1 MSPAL
6 RRSGDKK
13 SWTIISVFLCLLFTI
28 VQCFPDPGKFTIHMD
43 SSKSYAGIVKNMY
56 NGTKIFIKVE
66 CDPKSPV
73 RKYHFILFFQIVRKS
88 RCHHVHFIWRNYLC
102 SKPRFWQEKFN
113 YCGFFSL
120 VSLIKKHYSVKNNCF
135 FHLRYFSKFYK

>member
-88 RCHHVHFIWRNYLC
+88 RCHHVHFI
-102 SKPRFWQEKFN
+102 
-113 YCGFFSL
+113 
-120 VSLIKKHYSVKNNCF
+120 
-135 FHLRYFSKFYK
+135 

>member
-1 MSPAL
+1 MFQSEKEIFTADIKIKIEKNYLENNFLKKKLWNCQKNLIKMSPAL

-13 SWTIISVFLCLLFTI
+13 SWTMISVFLCLLFTI

-88 RCHHVHFIWRNYLC
+88 RCHHVHFI
-102 SKPRFWQEKFN
+102 
-113 YCGFFSL
+113 
-120 VSLIKKHYSVKNNCF
+120 
-135 FHLRYFSKFYK
+135 

>member
-73 RKYHFILFFQIVRKS
+73 RKYHLILFF
-88 RCHHVHFIWRNYLC
+88 
-102 SKPRFWQEKFN
+102 SKLYGKAGVIMSISFEETMF
-113 YCGFFSL
+113 
-120 VSLIKKHYSVKNNCF
+120 
-135 FHLRYFSKFYK
+135 